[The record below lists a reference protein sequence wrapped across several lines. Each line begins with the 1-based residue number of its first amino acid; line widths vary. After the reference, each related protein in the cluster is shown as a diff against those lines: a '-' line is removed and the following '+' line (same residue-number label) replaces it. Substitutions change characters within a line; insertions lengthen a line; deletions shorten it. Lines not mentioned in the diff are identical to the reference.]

1 MDKKE
6 LEKYRKTLEKEYA
19 RILKSLSDL
28 KSNGLLNTE
37 RDSDLGGI
45 TTHPADL
52 GTDNFERDL
61 NLGLVTEENTSLRE
75 VEEALVRIDKGKYG
89 RCEKCG
95 AKIEVKRLTAVPQA
109 RHCFGCQAK
118 MEF

>member
-6 LEKYRKTLEKEYA
+6 LEKYRKALEKEHS
-19 RILKSLSDL
+19 RIMKSISDL
-28 KSNGLLNTE
+28 ESNGSLNTE
-37 RDSDLGGI
+37 RNSDLVGI

-61 NLGLVTEENTSLRE
+61 NLGLVTEENASLRE
-75 VEEALVRIDKGKYG
+75 VEEALARINKGSYG
-89 RCEKCG
+89 KCEKCG